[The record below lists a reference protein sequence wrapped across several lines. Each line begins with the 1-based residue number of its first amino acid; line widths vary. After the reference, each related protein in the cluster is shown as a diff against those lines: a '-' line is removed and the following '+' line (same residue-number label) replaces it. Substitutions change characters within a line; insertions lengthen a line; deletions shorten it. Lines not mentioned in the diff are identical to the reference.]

1 MELRG
6 LGYVGVNAT
15 DVDAWRSLA
24 ADVFGLQ
31 PVDGPPGA
39 ADAAPGTR
47 YYKLDAHSWRLAVH
61 PADADGCAYAGWELA
76 DPTSFAE
83 ALASVEACGV
93 SVKVLDGPERIAR
106 GVHALARFEDPFG
119 NTHELF
125 WGPHTDEFAFT
136 SPAGVSG
143 FLTEQVGMGH
153 VLYVVPS
160 CAEAVDFWTRALGF
174 KLTDQFAWG
183 PNGASFM
190 RATPRHH
197 SIAFIDLPL
206 PGGHGLNHFMIEANT
221 LEDVGCAFDRA
232 RAHNVP
238 IMNSL
243 GQHYNDPMLSFYVV
257 SPGGFNVEFGWKG
270 LMVDD
275 DTWTVRTYSGR
286 GELWGHTGEFMESIA
301 DAKAG

>member
-15 DVDAWRSLA
+15 NVDAWRPLA
-24 ADVFGLQ
+24 ADVFGFQ

-39 ADAAPGTR
+39 GDAAGGTR

-61 PADADGCAYAGWELA
+61 PASTDGFAYAGWELG
-76 DPTSFAE
+76 DPESFAD
-83 ALASVEACGV
+83 AVASVRACGV
-93 SVKVLDGPERIAR
+93 SVTLVDGPDRAAR
-106 GVHALARFEDPFG
+106 GVQELARFEDPFG

-125 WGPHTDEFAFT
+125 WGPHTDEFPFS

-143 FLTEQVGMGH
+143 FLTDGVGMGH

-160 CAEAVDFWTRALGF
+160 CADAVGFFSRALGF
-174 KLTDQFAWG
+174 RLTDQFAWG

-190 RATPRHH
+190 HATPRHH

-206 PGGHGLNHFMIEANT
+206 PGGPGLNHFMVEALA

-232 RAHNVP
+232 RAAGVP
-238 IMNSL
+238 IINSL

-270 LMVDD
+270 LMIDD
-275 DTWTVRTYSGR
+275 ATWTVRTYTGR
-286 GELWGHTGEFMESIA
+286 GELWGHTGEFMDAVA

>member
-6 LGYVGVNAT
+6 LGYVGINAT
-15 DVDAWRSLA
+15 DVGRWAPFAS
-24 ADVFGLQ
+24 DVFGFQ
-31 PVDGPPGA
+31 AVDGPPGA

-47 YYKLDAHSWRLAVH
+47 YFKLDAHSWRFAVH
-61 PADADGCAYAGWELA
+61 PADHDGCAYAGWELA
-76 DPTSFAE
+76 DPASFA
-83 ALASVEACGV
+83 AAVASVEACGV
-93 SVKVLDGPERIAR
+93 SVKVLDGPDRVAR

-125 WGPHTDEFAFT
+125 YGPHTDEFAFL

-143 FLTEQVGMGH
+143 FLTGAVGLGH
-153 VLYVVPS
+153 VLYAVPS

-174 KLTDQFAWG
+174 RLTDQFVWG

-190 RATPRHH
+190 RATARHH
-197 SIAFIDLPL
+197 SIAFIDLAL
-206 PGGHGLNHFMIEANT
+206 PGGPGLNHVMVEART

-232 RAHNVP
+232 RSANVP
-238 IMNSL
+238 IINSL

-257 SPGGFNVEFGWKG
+257 SPSGFNLEFGWKG

-286 GELWGHTGEFMESIA
+286 GELWGHTGEFMDSVA
-301 DAKAG
+301 DAKEQ